1 MQYPIKLCREMAL
14 YSIKS
19 VARVMCQK
27 SKVVLCDNPQ
37 FQSIRLIEL
46 VLFEPLTS
54 FCTGRLFNNSFQ
66 DLIVSADDLDFIST
80 VISCGQFCAS
90 YYYIFRTKECSLH
103 TSEIQLENVG
113 DLLKSQKLSYKTL
126 RSLIGKFSIFG
137 NQDPQV
143 NIQYCLIY
151 FLSL

>member
-14 YSIKS
+14 SSIKS
-19 VARVMCQK
+19 VARAMRQK
-27 SKVVLCDNPQ
+27 PKVVLCDNP
-37 FQSIRLIEL
+37 QSIRLIEL
-46 VLFEPLTS
+46 VLFEPLTNLGI
-54 FCTGRLFNNSFQ
+54 GRLFNDSFQ
-66 DLIVSADDLDFIST
+66 DQIVSADDLDFIST

-103 TSEIQLENVG
+103 TSEIQLEFVG